1 MSVLL
6 SAGMQDAATRQG
18 FATSLILTGWD
29 EIAGSSIAEISRPVR
44 ITYGANGGAATLVLK
59 VLGSR
64 TQEVRMMVPRLIERI
79 NASQGYKAVDA
90 ISITQL
96 GRTAGEFEQE
106 INRPELHRQPDAE
119 ELSSLKSSVE
129 DVEDDE
135 LRGTLFEL
143 GESVLSRSV

>member
-18 FATSLILTGWD
+18 FATSFILTGWA
-29 EIAGSSIAEISRPVR
+29 EIAGPSIAEISSPVR
-44 ITYGANGGAATLVLK
+44 ITYCANGGAATLVLK

-90 ISITQL
+90 IRITQV
-96 GRTAGEFEQE
+96 GRSAGEFECE
-106 INRPELHRQPDAE
+106 GSRPVLRRQPDAK

-135 LRGTLFEL
+135 LRSTLFEL